1 MARNLCVSYSTRP
14 ETVEIFLRLSGAGVV
29 LAPVSAP
36 GVIVTHVANS
46 GVFVL
51 TVQDVFAEFLGASV
65 AVSPATPLSA
75 TVNPVA
81 SATWN
86 NATRQLTITAT
97 NVTTTTAPATFLP
110 AADAVIAEMDISIAW
125 ADSRVA

>member
-14 ETVEIFLRLSGAGVV
+14 ETVEVFIRLSGAGVV

-36 GVIVTHVANS
+36 GVIVAHVAGS
-46 GVFVL
+46 GVYVL

-65 AVSPATPLSA
+65 SVSPAAPLSA
-75 TVNPVA
+75 TANPVA
-81 SATWN
+81 STAWN
-86 NATRQLTITAT
+86 NALRQLTITTT
-97 NVTTTTAPATFLP
+97 NVNSSVAPATFLP
-110 AADAVIAEMDISIAW
+110 AADTVIAEMDISIAW